1 MLYFANK
8 YVGEILYSRGSF
20 STSQVSLHHF
30 DVRFPTPLYMGLAG
44 LLHRL
49 LGLEGG
55 QVEEVVE
62 HLLELGQVLGV
73 GEEAGLEI
81 EGELCDHSLN

>member
-1 MLYFANK
+1 
-8 YVGEILYSRGSF
+8 
-20 STSQVSLHHF
+20 
-30 DVRFPTPLYMGLAG
+30 MGLAG

-62 HLLELGQVLGV
+62 HALTLGQVVGGVVLEAVLGKKRNCV
-73 GEEAGLEI
+73 VLMLSYRLQAEDSGERRNKASGYTTQ
-81 EGELCDHSLN
+81 S